1 MRGTQRKEVKY
12 MDNCKELSS
21 TRSLTEVQAIMWN
34 IVKEVKPF
42 LDENQLQYFILGGT
56 LLGAVRHKGFIPWD
70 EDFDIGIP
78 REDYGKFLKGIARKL
93 PEHLRVVT
101 FDPNDGNLTH
111 HFYFSRIVDTRYV
124 IKRTG
129 SMVER
134 EEFVWI
140 DIFPLDGMPRN
151 WFKRKLHLLN
161 IVFTRG
167 MYHVSTIDK
176 VNLKRPGRT
185 IIEKAII
192 KFVLITKFG
201 KNSDMFKWLH
211 RLDKV
216 LCKYPYQSS
225 DWMINGTSAYIREY
239 YKREVFGDG
248 ALYEFEDAVLTG
260 PADAAAYLAK
270 LYGDY
275 MTPPPNSSK
284 DVHSAM
290 LVK

>member
-1 MRGTQRKEVKY
+1 
-12 MDNCKELSS
+12 MDNCKKSIS

-34 IVKEVKPF
+34 IVKEIKPF
-42 LDENQLQYFILGGT
+42 LDENRLHYFILGGT

-78 REDYGKFLKGIARKL
+78 REDYGKFLEGIAKRL

-124 IKRTG
+124 MKRTG

-140 DIFPLDGMPRN
+140 DIFPLDGMPGN
-151 WFKRKLHLLN
+151 WLKRKLHLFN

-167 MYHVSTIDK
+167 MYHISTIDK
-176 VNLKRPGRT
+176 VNLKRPGRSFV
-185 IIEKAII
+185 EKAII

-216 LCKYPYQSS
+216 LCKYPYQNS
-225 DWMINGTSAYIREY
+225 DWMINGMSAYTRES

-260 PADAAAYLAK
+260 PADAAAYLTK

-275 MTPPPNSSK
+275 MTPPPNFSK